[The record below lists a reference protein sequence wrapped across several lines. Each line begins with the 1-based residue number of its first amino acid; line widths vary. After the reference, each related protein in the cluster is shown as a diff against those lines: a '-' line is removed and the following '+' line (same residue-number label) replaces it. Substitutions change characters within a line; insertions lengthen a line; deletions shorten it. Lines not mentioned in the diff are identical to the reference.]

1 MQVAAGRSAG
11 HWTDRRAVLPAP
23 RLPLRGAFPCQGL
36 RERVAQ
42 RRPGGGPAG
51 EARYSDPMPDPS
63 ASSADDRL
71 VDRTSAPRAAA
82 FFDVDNTIVRGASAF
97 HLAVGLYRRG
107 FFRPW
112 DLVRFAGHQLRYRM
126 LGENRR
132 QINSLRGEA
141 LEIMRGRSVAEVT
154 AIAEDVYDQVL
165 HLRIY
170 AGTRAL
176 LDAHRAAGVPVW
188 FVTASPREIAE
199 LLARRLGATGALCTV
214 ADEVDGFYTGRLVGD
229 LLHGEAKARAV
240 RELAERAH
248 LDLARSFAYGDST
261 NDLPLL
267 SSVGFPCAIN
277 PDRRLRRSA
286 AELGWP
292 VRDFRPARRTA
303 RRGAGA
309 ATLAGGVWA
318 LTVTARAARRA
329 FLARAGRGTV
339 GAPGPGAGPL

>member
-1 MQVAAGRSAG
+1 MSE
-11 HWTDRRAVLPAP
+11 P
-23 RLPLRGAFPCQGL
+23 RG
-36 RERVAQ
+36 
-42 RRPGGGPAG
+42 
-51 EARYSDPMPDPS
+51 
-63 ASSADDRL
+63 ASSADDP
-71 VDRTSAPRAAA
+71 VAEAASTPRPAA

-132 QINSLRGEA
+132 QIDRLRGEA
-141 LEIMRGRSVAEVT
+141 LTIMRGHSVAEVT
-154 AIAEDVYDQVL
+154 AIAEDVYDEVL

-170 AGTRAL
+170 PGTRAL

-240 RELAERAH
+240 RELADRAG
-248 LDLARSFAYGDST
+248 LDLAQSFAYGDST
-261 NDLPLL
+261 NDVPLL
-267 SSVGFPCAIN
+267 STVGHPCAIN
-277 PDRRLRRSA
+277 PDRRLRRRA
-286 AELGWP
+286 TELGWP
-292 VRDFRPARRTA
+292 MRDFRPARHRV
-303 RRGAGA
+303 RRGARA
-309 ATLAGGVWA
+309 ATCAGTAWA
-318 LTVTARAARRA
+318 LAVTARAARRA
-329 FLARAGRGTV
+329 LTARTDR
-339 GAPGPGAGPL
+339 